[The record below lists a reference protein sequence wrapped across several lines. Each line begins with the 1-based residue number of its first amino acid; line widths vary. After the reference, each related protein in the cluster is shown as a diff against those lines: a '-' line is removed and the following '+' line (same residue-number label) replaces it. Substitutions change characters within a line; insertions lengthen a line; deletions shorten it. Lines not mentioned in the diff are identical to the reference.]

1 MELLCYAYQ
10 QYQTWEAICVDLDIA
25 VFGSSRDEVMRSLR
39 DAVDLH
45 LEAVAE
51 LPVEE
56 RQAMLARRSPLHVRL
71 SLWLLSWLHG
81 LWNKLGQGRQPRRQS
96 FLMQP
101 EVAVFGLAAQP
112 PNAPNTTT
120 PLPQYHYPNTTTEI
134 AACSSRIAA

>member
-10 QYQTWEAICVDLDIA
+10 RHQVWEAICVDLDVA
-25 VFGSSRDEVMRSLR
+25 VFGSARDEVMRSLR

-71 SLWLLSWLHG
+71 ALWLLSWLHG

-101 EVAVFGLAAQP
+101 EVAVSA
-112 PNAPNTTT
+112 
-120 PLPQYHYPNTTTEI
+120 
-134 AACSSRIAA
+134 

>member
-10 QYQTWEAICVDLDIA
+10 RHQVWEAICVDLDVA

-71 SLWLLSWLHG
+71 ALWLLSWLHG

-101 EVAVFGLAAQP
+101 EVAVSA
-112 PNAPNTTT
+112 
-120 PLPQYHYPNTTTEI
+120 
-134 AACSSRIAA
+134 